1 MHLDAI
7 RVEAHYSALLA
18 ERSNMIVGMFNQIQ
32 ELQQQVA
39 DLEQRLAQAKDGT
52 PDTVAQLD
60 SDTTR
65 KRKGRPEVTAR
76 DTSQPV

>member
-1 MHLDAI
+1 
-7 RVEAHYSALLA
+7 
-18 ERSNMIVGMFNQIQ
+18 MFNQIQ

>member
-18 ERSNMIVGMFNQIQ
+18 ERSNMIVSLVGQIE
-32 ELQQQVA
+32 ELQARIA
-39 DLEQRLAQAKDGT
+39 DLEQQVAQAKDGT

-65 KRKGRPEVTAR
+65 KRQDRPKPTAQEA
-76 DTSQPV
+76 S